1 MEQQNLIKYQ
11 QGQSYVCTD
20 NDYLNELYKKA
31 GQPGKPLKPEN
42 IRWIPFRNRW
52 ENGIPNQIGQSVFYQ
67 VEVDLSFNSSAHT
80 IGGGVVTRTCGY
92 LVSKVEAVYL
102 SKLIS

>member
-1 MEQQNLIKYQ
+1 MRKYQGQDYSIQDISKETGVTEIDLFWTMEQQNLIKYQ

-42 IRWIPFRNRW
+42 IRWIPFRHRW
-52 ENGIPNQIGQSVFYQ
+52 ENGIPNQI
-67 VEVDLSFNSSAHT
+67 
-80 IGGGVVTRTCGY
+80 
-92 LVSKVEAVYL
+92 
-102 SKLIS
+102 